1 MNILKLK
8 NIIAFMFMILSS
20 SIIFAQSI
28 TGTVFSLDGPLPGAS
43 VVVKGTTNGT
53 ITDFDGNFSLNNVE
67 PNSILNITYLGFIA
81 QEIQTNDKIEFN
93 IILEEDVASL
103 DEVVV
108 VGYGSKKRSELTTAV
123 SSVGSDKINSLPAAD
138 INQALEGRATGVQ
151 VRNGG
156 SPGEAATV
164 LIRGFNT
171 FGDGSP
177 LYVVDG
183 IFISDISAIN
193 PNDIEKVDVL
203 KDAAAAAIYGS
214 RGSNGVIIIT
224 TKKGKEGAPKISY
237 NTYTGYQTFSKSRYY
252 DVIDTDQLIQVLIDE
267 DLRVGSDAAVG
278 VNETPP
284 RFSDPDF
291 VAANTNWQSEV
302 FQSAPMSNHDFSV
315 SGATEFVNYR
325 VGAGIFSQD
334 GIQLDTEF
342 KRWNFSANTDY
353 KVGKSIK
360 IGQTLN
366 LNYSRQKAPEQ
377 VGGEF
382 LPAWAL
388 KMPSYLPV
396 RFEDGRYAGTGR
408 VEDLVTIGQRN
419 PVLLADV
426 NDNERL
432 NSNIVGSI
440 YGEIQLAPGLT
451 NRLQLGVNLFNQNS
465 SSQQNTYGEELLDGD
480 GTNINKVLQ
489 KNTYRNLTTS
499 LTNVLS
505 YNKTFGDHRVDASF
519 IFEQLQIKI
528 NTGSTRYTSDEPNTI
543 TDFGAGV
550 VGNLDT
556 NQIVNIASSYLP
568 NKLVSLA
575 GRLGYSYKNKYVLS
589 GSIRRD
595 ADGKFAAGFRDEVFP
610 AASAAWIVT
619 NESFLNEN
627 NTISNLKLR
636 ASYGKTGNN
645 SAQQFATNPALNNTF
660 GPVGDV
666 NGISVLQVSSPTL
679 TWETSTKTN
688 YGLEFGLFKNKFT
701 LELDYFTSEND
712 QLIVF
717 PIVDTSEG
725 LEPNFTNAGRVD
737 SKGVEL
743 TLGYNDYEGDFQW
756 NATVNVS
763 TVDPVVKEVAPGG
776 QGIPAAEVSFG
787 GSSSVVVFN
796 LPGEAPYSFLGYET
810 EGIFE
815 SEQAAI
821 SGSLQSQAFRET
833 STGAGVSRTTDD
845 NGNLVYTVLSDGR
858 VIDASEI
865 SLDGDIGTFA
875 GDIRFKDQN
884 GDGVISEEDRVVI
897 GDPNPDFTY
906 SFNLGA
912 NYKGFDASLY
922 FTGVQGVDAYNHL
935 SYTVD
940 NFNSTGPRNYSTRIL
955 DRYSATNTNTSVERF
970 TPNDPNN
977 NERVS
982 DRYIEDGSYTRLKNI
997 TLGYSLSKNSLGQLL
1012 NNSVSKLRLYVSAQ
1026 NILTITDYSGYDPEI
1041 RPTYNSGGVID
1052 GIGLDKGFSPAP
1064 ETVIVGLQIE
1074 F

>member
-1 MNILKLK
+1 MNIIKFK
-8 NIIAFMFMILSS
+8 NIALLLIMVFAS
-20 SIIFAQSI
+20 SIMCAQTI
-28 TGTVFSLDGPLPGAS
+28 TGTVTSLDGPLPGAS

-53 ITDFDGNFSLNNVE
+53 VTDFDGNFSLDNVE
-67 PNSILNITYLGFIA
+67 PNSVLNFAYLGFIS
-81 QEIQTNDKIEFN
+81 QEVEMNANTEFN
-93 IILEEDVASL
+93 IVLEEDVASL

-108 VGYGSKKRSELTTAV
+108 VGYGTKKRSELTTAV
-123 SSVGSDKINSLPAAD
+123 SSVGSEKLTALPVSNINE
-138 INQALEGRATGVQ
+138 ALEGRATGVQ

-183 IFISDISAIN
+183 IFISDISAVN

-237 NTYTGYQTFSKSRYY
+237 STYSGFQTINKSRFY
-252 DVIDTDQLIQVLIDE
+252 DVINSDQLIQVLIEE
-267 DLRVGSDAAVG
+267 DLRVGTGAAVG

-291 VAANTNWQSEV
+291 VPENTNWQSEV

-315 SGATEFVNYR
+315 SGASEFVNYR
-325 VGAGIFSQD
+325 VGAGVFTQD
-334 GIQLDTEF
+334 GIQLDTEY
-342 KRWNFSANTDY
+342 KRWNFSVNTDY

-360 IGQTLN
+360 FGQTLN
-366 LNYSRQKAPEQ
+366 LNYSRQKAPEE

-396 RFEDGRYAGTGR
+396 KYPDGRYAVTGR

-419 PVLLADV
+419 PVLLADL

-440 YGEIQLAPGLT
+440 YGEIKLAPGLT
-451 NRLQLGVNLFNQNS
+451 NRLQLGVNLFDQNRNT
-465 SSQQNTYGEELLDGD
+465 QQNTYGEEILNGD
-480 GTNINKVLQ
+480 GSNINKVLE

-505 YNKTFGDHRVDASF
+505 YNKTFGDHNVNASF
-519 IFEQLQIKI
+519 IFEQLQIKV
-528 NTGSTRYTSDEPNTI
+528 NSGRTRYTSDEPNII
-543 TDFGAGV
+543 TDFGTGI
-550 VGNLDT
+550 VGNLET
-556 NQIVNIASSYLP
+556 NQIVNIASAYLP

-575 GRLGYSYKNKYVLS
+575 GRLGYSYKNKYILS

-595 ADGKFAAGFRDEVFP
+595 ADGKFEAGFRDEIFP
-610 AASAAWIVT
+610 AASAAWIVS
-619 NESFLNEN
+619 NESFLDNIN
-627 NTISNLKLR
+627 AVSNLKLR

-645 SAQQFATNPALNNTF
+645 SAAQFATNPALNNTF
-660 GPVGDV
+660 GTIGDV
-666 NGISVLQVSSPTL
+666 SGISVLQVSSPTL
-679 TWETSTKTN
+679 SWETSTKTN
-688 YGLEFGLFKNKFT
+688 YGIELGLFDNKFT
-701 LELDYFTSEND
+701 IEADYFTSEND

-725 LEPNFTNAGRVD
+725 LEPNFINAGRVD
-737 SKGVEL
+737 SKGIEL

-756 NATVNVS
+756 NATANIS
-763 TVDPVVKEVAPGG
+763 TVDAIVKEVAPGG
-776 QGIPAAEVSFG
+776 QGIPAAEVGFG

-796 LPGEAPYSFLGYET
+796 LPDEAPYSFVGYQT
-810 EGIFE
+810 DGIYE

-821 SGSLQSQAFRET
+821 SGNLQSQAFREA
-833 STGAGVSRTTDD
+833 STGEGVTRSIDA
-845 NGNLVYTVLSDGR
+845 NNNLVYTVISDGR
-858 VIDASEI
+858 VIGADET
-865 SLDGDIGTFA
+865 SLDGEIGTYA
-875 GDIRFKDQN
+875 GDIRYKDQN
-884 GDGVISEEDRVVI
+884 GDGVITEDDRVVI
-897 GDPNPDFTY
+897 GNPNPDFTY
-906 SFNLGA
+906 SLNLGA

-922 FTGVQGVDAYNHL
+922 FTGVQGVDVYNHL
-935 SYTVD
+935 KYTID
-940 NFNSTGPRNYSTRIL
+940 NFNSSGARNFSTRVL
-955 DRYSATNTNTSVERF
+955 DRYTATNTNTTVERYS
-970 TPNDPNN
+970 PNDPNN

-982 DRYIEDGSYTRLKNI
+982 DRYVEDGSYTRLKNI
-997 TLGYSLSKNSLGQLL
+997 TLGYSLGQNMLNQIL
-1012 NNSVSKLRLYVSAQ
+1012 NNSISKLRLYVSAQ

-1064 ETVIVGLQIE
+1064 ETIIVGLQIE